1 MNLIE
6 MLKDQV
12 TGQVLSQVASHIG
25 ESEAN
30 TKSALGAA
38 LPAILGT
45 IANKAG
51 TGGGATDIFNMIKN
65 GGHDGSLLD
74 NLAGNLGG
82 GGISNLLGGGSGII
96 GSLLGGKAGM
106 IADLIANFSGVKKSS
121 SSSLLSM
128 AAPLLMNVL
137 GKQVTS
143 QGLNAGGLANLL
155 AGQSDFIKKALP
167 ASISSAMDLGNLNV
181 GNITNIANDVTK
193 KVVTTVT
200 TSTTAP
206 AAAATAARAAVNT
219 VVEEEKSGLGWL
231 PWLLLPLLALGAWWF
246 MSGKKE
252 VPAPAAVKVEVPA
265 AVAAPVAAAVAAAT
279 DGKVKLSSGIELDLP
294 KGGFESKLLSY
305 IMDGTKAVDK
315 TTWFDF
321 DRLYFETGKSVL
333 TKDSDEQLKNLSE
346 IMKAYPQVEVKLGG
360 YTDNVGKPASNVKL
374 SDSRAKAAMAS
385 LVAKGIAAARV
396 AAEGYGQENPIADNA
411 TAEGRAKN
419 RRVSLRITKK

>member
-12 TGQVLSQVASHIG
+12 TGQVLSQVAGHIG

-38 LPAILGT
+38 LPALLGT
-45 IANKAG
+45 IASKAG
-51 TGGGATDIFNMIKN
+51 SGNGAADIFNMIKN
-65 GGHDGSLLD
+65 GGHDGSVLE

-82 GGISNLLGGGSGII
+82 GGISSLLGSGSGII

-128 AAPLLMNVL
+128 AAPLLMGAL

-143 QGLNAGGLANLL
+143 QGLNASGLANLL
-155 AGQSDFIKKALP
+155 AGQGDFIKKALP
-167 ASISSAMDLGNLNV
+167 ASISSAMDLGSLNV

-193 KVVTTVT
+193 KVTTTVT
-200 TSTTAP
+200 TNTTAATN
-206 AAAATAARAAVNT
+206 AANTARAAVNT

-246 MSGKKE
+246 MSGDKKE
-252 VPAPAAVKVEVPA
+252 VVAPKAAVVAPVAPAPAPV
-265 AVAAPVAAAVAAAT
+265 VAAAPAT
-279 DGKVKLSSGIELDLP
+279 DGKVKLSSGVELDLP
-294 KGGFESKLLSY
+294 KGGFESKLLGF
-305 IMDGTKAVDK
+305 IADGSKAVDK

-333 TKDSDEQLKNLSE
+333 TKESDEQLKNLSE

-360 YTDNVGKPASNVKL
+360 YTDNVGKPDANLRL
-374 SDSRAKAAMAS
+374 SAARAKASMAA

-396 AAEGYGQENPIADNA
+396 TSEGYGITNPIADNA

>member
-51 TGGGATDIFNMIKN
+51 AGNGAADIFNMIKN
-65 GGHDGSLLD
+65 GGHDGSVLD

-82 GGISNLLGGGSGII
+82 GGISSLLGSGSGII

-128 AAPLLMNVL
+128 AAPLLMGVL

-143 QGLNAGGLANLL
+143 QGLNASGLANLL
-155 AGQSDFIKKALP
+155 AGQGDFIKKALP
-167 ASISSAMDLGNLNV
+167 ASISSAMDLGGLNMGTV
-181 GNITNIANDVTK
+181 TNIANDVTK
-193 KVVTTVT
+193 KVTTTVT
-200 TSTTAP
+200 TNTTTA
-206 AAAATAARAAVNT
+206 ANTARAAVNT

-246 MSGKKE
+246 MSGNKKE
-252 VPAPAAVKVEVPA
+252 VVVPKVEVAAPA
-265 AVAAPVAAAVAAAT
+265 VVAPVAAAVAAAT
-279 DGKVKLSSGIELDLP
+279 DGIVKLSSGVELDLP
-294 KGGFESKLLSY
+294 KGGFESKLLSF
-305 IMDGTKAVDK
+305 ITDGSKAVDK

-333 TKDSDEQLKNLSE
+333 TKESDEQLKNLAE

-360 YTDNVGKPASNVKL
+360 YTDNVGKPDANLRL
-374 SDSRAKAAMAS
+374 SAARAKASMAA
-385 LVAKGIAAARV
+385 LAAKGIAAARV
-396 AAEGYGQENPIADNA
+396 TSEGYGIANPIADNA